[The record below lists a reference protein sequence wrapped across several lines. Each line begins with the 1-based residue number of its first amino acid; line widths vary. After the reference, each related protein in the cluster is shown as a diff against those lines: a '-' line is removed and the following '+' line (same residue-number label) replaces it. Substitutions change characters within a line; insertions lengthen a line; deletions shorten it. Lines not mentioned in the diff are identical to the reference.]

1 MLTKKIL
8 NKLNM
13 TYLTIPYLHTPKA
26 LIMQPNFS
34 YKIPLKN
41 GGILRVILS
50 IYLSLL
56 NLWKENNNFS
66 VLILDEIARLMFFN
80 LD

>member
-1 MLTKKIL
+1 M
-8 NKLNM
+8 
-13 TYLTIPYLHTPKA
+13 YLTIPYLHAPKT
-26 LIMQPNFS
+26 LILQKNFS

-56 NLWKENNNFS
+56 NLWKENDSFA
-66 VLILDEIARLMFFN
+66 VEILDEIALLMFFN